1 MHLNTIKGTR
11 CLTLKELSDL
21 TKMTLQREADH
32 DGSSGYSTRYPPVLE
47 SSVEQHEQKIQK
59 F

>member
-1 MHLNTIKGTR
+1 MQLNTIKETR

-32 DGSSGYSTRYPPVLE
+32 EGSSGYSTRYPPVLE
-47 SSVEQHEQKIQK
+47 SSVEHEQKIQK

>member
-1 MHLNTIKGTR
+1 MQLNTIKGTR

-47 SSVEQHEQKIQK
+47 SSVEQHEQKI
-59 F
+59 